1 MEYVTDTLN
10 YNAAYGTCS
19 TTCVQL
25 ITYPDYDNPDA
36 MLINMQRHTQETSG
50 NEKTRIATRTTV
62 EDVVVSAGDN
72 AVINAGGNMRIS
84 TDRLE
89 NRFANI
95 AAGRDLAIV
104 GLNRDQSEV
113 INAAEQLTR
122 TSTFDNVS
130 ITYGGSSS
138 RWKAA
143 PITEKTGALGSAIT
157 AGGKLTIDVGNLR
170 NDNTGGSNPN
180 AGGGKGTAQL
190 DTGGHGA
197 GSVGPGAGSVQGPGQ
212 SVAQGAGS
220 VDEQGPGTAG
230 AAQGASGSQQQA
242 VAKAEGTRADT
253 AGVQGPGQAG
263 NAGTGAGTAQDI
275 SAAQAGQANAN
286 GPAAVRTGEHAGS
299 GGNGAV
305 DGKQATTTT
314 GSDPRVVVTTSPN
327 ASAPT
332 ASLFNVDANRGN
344 HIVETDP
351 RFASYRDW
359 LSSDYLLQRAGFEPS
374 QTQKRLGDGFYEQKL
389 VREQIGELTGRRF
402 LTGHAMNGAC
412 DRAWG

>member
-157 AGGKLTIDVGNLR
+157 AGGKLPIDVGNLR
-170 NDNTGGSNPN
+170 HDNTGGSNPN

-197 GSVGPGAGSVQGPGQ
+197 GSVGCG
-212 SVAQGAGS
+212 
-220 VDEQGPGTAG
+220 
-230 AAQGASGSQQQA
+230 
-242 VAKAEGTRADT
+242 
-253 AGVQGPGQAG
+253 
-263 NAGTGAGTAQDI
+263 
-275 SAAQAGQANAN
+275 
-286 GPAAVRTGEHAGS
+286 
-299 GGNGAV
+299 
-305 DGKQATTTT
+305 
-314 GSDPRVVVTTSPN
+314 
-327 ASAPT
+327 
-332 ASLFNVDANRGN
+332 
-344 HIVETDP
+344 
-351 RFASYRDW
+351 
-359 LSSDYLLQRAGFEPS
+359 
-374 QTQKRLGDGFYEQKL
+374 
-389 VREQIGELTGRRF
+389 
-402 LTGHAMNGAC
+402 
-412 DRAWG
+412 